1 MSRRAFL
8 AAVGL
13 FSVLSVVLWLAT
25 GVGYALADSTSFS
38 ESNVGTRPGQVQ
50 QNRPPRFTD
59 FGNNR
64 SVAENT
70 PAGQNI
76 GAAVVATDADGDT
89 LTYSLGGTDAA
100 SFDIVATSG
109 QLQTNAALDYETK
122 NSYTVTVTVTDLSS
136 ASDTITVNIQVADVD
151 EDGEITFSPVQPEAY
166 TGLVATLAD
175 DDTVV
180 SIQSW
185 QWEISGNSTWT
196 TIAGATTGTY
206 VPLDSNVGKYLRVT
220 VTYTDGHGP
229 GKTATATTT
238 HMVAEEEEDDDEHE
252 GPVFSTDTAQ
262 RSIAENAAAN
272 TNIGSPVTA
281 SGPAAGEN
289 LTYTLRGTD
298 AASFAIVATSGQL
311 QTKAALDYE
320 TRSSYTVTV
329 TVTDQLGGFDTITVN
344 IAVTN
349 VDPPGKPGTP
359 TVAAAS
365 VGGHNTLS
373 VTWAAPAN
381 AGTAISGYNAQYR
394 AGTGGAWSGIA
405 RSVSGT
411 AATVSGLT
419 PGTTYQV
426 QVRAYNSE
434 GAGPW
439 SDPGQGSTAARQQ
452 GEVLGGS
459 GGGTQSTACA
469 PGIGF
474 RTGIPFTFTAAKGGE
489 DPPVLLMEVW
499 NRELCGMDFKV
510 SSGAKWLSFSP
521 ASGRSEGAHQQRLI
535 RVSADISG
543 LGVGTHTAAIR
554 ITAPGSSNSPQTVS
568 VSLAIT
574 EPVPLKPDNCQE
586 RTVIESSDGTLRV
599 VVPPNSAPCDTGITV
614 ESLDADSR
622 KTPEGKSVEVVRLG
636 EVSAASADSRIDA
649 ALWALLPGD
658 RVSGCA
664 EAAAAMYR
672 VDGDSWDLLTFRCES
687 DTQGH
692 IWAVSPLTSFGV
704 YAVTLLVPSAEAVII
719 DRGPGPE
726 AGDGGTNGILDS
738 QGPEDSQ
745 GPGAGAAGT
754 NGTLDSQ
761 GPGDSQGPEAG
772 DGGTSG
778 TLDSQVPCR
787 ILVAPEP
794 PSPEAE
800 TCQWVTVP
808 GQAPAEERTSCQQLI
823 VPGGSSPE
831 AETCQRLIVP
841 GQAPTEERT
850 SCQQLTV
857 AGGSS
862 PEAETCRWMVVPGQ
876 TPAEERTSCRQLI
889 IPGRSRP
896 ETGANT
902 SECVITLTD
911 PATRPEA
918 AAVPDGGPGVAAS
931 AESAP
936 PVSSPEAPAE
946 GGTGMTLPGPVSL
959 PLPGDLASWMP
970 WYAAAGV
977 MAVLTLLITILL
989 GTHLRRRLAR
999 TAGQ

>member
-8 AAVGL
+8 SAVGL

-25 GVGYALADSTSFS
+25 GVGHALADSISFS
-38 ESNVGTRPGQVQ
+38 ESDMGTRPGQVQ

-59 FGNNR
+59 SSNNR
-64 SVAENT
+64 SAAENL
-70 PAGQNI
+70 PNGSPV
-76 GAAVVATDADGDT
+76 GAPVQAIDPDGDT

-100 SFDIVATSG
+100 SFAIAESTG
-109 QLQTNAALDYETK
+109 QLRTNVALDYENR
-122 NSYTVTVTVTDLSS
+122 NSYTVTVTVTDLSN

-151 EDGEITFSPVQPEAY
+151 EDGEIIFSPAQPEAY

-175 DDTVV
+175 EDTVV

-185 QWEISGNSTWT
+185 QWEISGNNTWT
-196 TIAGATTGTY
+196 TIAGTATGTY
-206 VPLDSNVGKYLRVT
+206 VPLDSDVGKYLRVT
-220 VTYTDGHGP
+220 VAYTDGHGP

-262 RSIAENAAAN
+262 RSIAENSAAN

-281 SGPAAGEN
+281 SGSSAGDS
-289 LTYTLRGTD
+289 LTYALGGTD
-298 AASFAIVATSGQL
+298 AASFAIVTTSGQL
-311 QTKAALDYE
+311 QTKAALDFE
-320 TRSSYTVTV
+320 SKNSYTVTV
-329 TVTDQLGGFDTITVN
+329 TVTDQFGGFDTITVN

-365 VGGHNTLS
+365 DGGHNTLS
-373 VTWAAPAN
+373 VTWTAPAN
-381 AGTAISGYNAQYR
+381 AGTAIGGYNAQYR

-405 RSVSGT
+405 GSVSGT
-411 AATVSGLT
+411 ATTIPGLVSST
-419 PGTTYQV
+419 AYQV

-452 GEVLGGS
+452 GEIPRGS
-459 GGGTQSTACA
+459 GGGTHSTVCT

-474 RTGIPFTFTAAKGGE
+474 RTGLPFSFTAAKGGE
-489 DPPVLLMEVW
+489 DPPGLLMEVW

-535 RVSADISG
+535 RISADISG

-554 ITAPGSSNSPQTVS
+554 ITAPGSSNSPQTVG
-568 VSLAIT
+568 VSLTIT
-574 EPVPLKPDNCQE
+574 EPVPIKPDNCQE
-586 RTVIESSDGTLRV
+586 RTVIESPDGTLRV

-614 ESLDADSR
+614 ENLDADPR
-622 KTPEGKSVEVVRLG
+622 KTPEGKSVEVVRVG
-636 EVSAASADSRIDA
+636 EVSAASADSSINA

-664 EAAAAMYR
+664 EAGAAAVYR
-672 VDGDSWDLLTFRCES
+672 VDGDSWDPLTHRCEM
-687 DTQGH
+687 DEQGRA
-692 IWAVSPLTSFGV
+692 WTVSPLTRFGV
-704 YAVTLLVPSAEAVII
+704 YVLTLPAPSAETVI
-719 DRGPGPE
+719 DDKVQGPE
-726 AGDGGTNGILDS
+726 AGDGGTNGTLDS

-754 NGTLDSQ
+754 NVTLDSQ
-761 GPGDSQGPEAG
+761 
-772 DGGTSG
+772 
-778 TLDSQVPCR
+778 QVPCR
-787 ILVAPEP
+787 VLVVPEP
-794 PSPEAE
+794 SSPKTE

-823 VPGGSSPE
+823 VPGQPSPE
-831 AETCQRLIVP
+831 TETCQRLTVP
-841 GQAPTEERT
+841 GQASPEERA

-857 AGGSS
+857 PGRSG

-876 TPAEERTSCRQLI
+876 AAPEERTSCQQLI
-889 IPGRSRP
+889 VPGRSSP
-896 ETGANT
+896 DTGANT

-911 PATRPEA
+911 PAARPEA
-918 AAVPDGGPGVAAS
+918 APALA

-936 PVSSPEAPAE
+936 AE
-946 GGTGMTLPGPVSL
+946 DGTGIALPGPVSL
-959 PLPGDLASWMP
+959 PLWEDRASWMP
-970 WYAAAGV
+970 WYAAGGV
-977 MAVLTLLITILL
+977 IAVLTLLIIILL
-989 GTHLRRRLAR
+989 GMHLRRRMAR
-999 TAGQ
+999 TAGP